1 MAPHS
6 SSPKNVRFYTLGCK
20 VNQYETQGMREAL
33 ERKGYRDIEG
43 QKGVPCDLVVVNT
56 CTVTQDADRTNRYW
70 IRRLRREHPGAR
82 LAVTGCYAEKNR
94 SELEAMSEVDLI
106 LSNREK
112 PFLAE
117 KLLGHS
123 MSLRGD
129 RQGDVAISLYKN
141 KIASPSFLLSQENTG
156 ARNDS
161 VVKMG
166 RDPVTSAAFMPLSIS
181 RSEGKTRAF
190 VKIQDGCNHACS
202 FCKVSIVRG
211 NSRSRAPEEILEEV
225 TRLRDA
231 GYREIIL
238 TGIQLGAY
246 GLDLG
251 SSANSGRR
259 PAFEKGQGLP
269 LPARQAGVFA
279 GRHYFLRDVIEA
291 CARVEGID
299 RIRLSSIELTD
310 LGQPLRDAFRD
321 VPKLCP
327 HIHLP
332 LQSGDNE
339 VLSRM
344 NRRYTR
350 EEYRD
355 VILQMKDLV
364 PDFEFS
370 VDVMAGFPGET
381 EEQFENS
388 LDLLNALRPLKCHV
402 FPYSRRE
409 GTRAADW
416 KVLSPQVVRERVRRL
431 TEAAGRIS
439 AEVRGRYLG
448 RTLEILAE
456 HENERTGI
464 SEGFT
469 PNYLKVFFEYPQ
481 NVQGCI
487 IPFKLTEIF
496 QDGFRGIPGEPQ
508 RNTGRAS

>member
-6 SSPKNVRFYTLGCK
+6 FSPKNVRFYTLGCK
-20 VNQYETQGMREAL
+20 VNQYETQAMREVL

-56 CTVTQDADRTNRYW
+56 CTVTQDSDRTSRYW
-70 IRRLRREHPGAR
+70 IRRLRREHPQAR

-94 SELEAMSEVDLI
+94 AELEAMPEVDLVF
-106 LSNREK
+106 LNGEK

-117 KLLGHS
+117 KLLDLKDAGNAVCP
-123 MSLRGD
+123 D
-129 RQGDVAISLYKN
+129 KDAI
-141 KIASPSFLLSQENTG
+141 
-156 ARNDS
+156 
-161 VVKMG
+161 
-166 RDPVTSAAFMPLSIS
+166 FMPLSIS
-181 RSEGKTRAF
+181 RSEGKTRAY

-211 NSRSRAPEEILEEV
+211 SSRSRALSEIVEEV
-225 TRLRDA
+225 TRLRDG

-246 GLDLG
+246 GLDLESCPG
-251 SSANSGRR
+251 AG
-259 PAFEKGQGLP
+259 E
-269 LPARQAGVFA
+269 RQ
-279 GRHYFLRDVIEA
+279 YLLRDVIEA
-291 CARVEGID
+291 SARVEGIE

-310 LGQPLRDAFRD
+310 LGKPIREAFRS

-332 LQSGDNE
+332 LQSGDNQ
-339 VLSRM
+339 VLARM
-344 NRRYTR
+344 NRRYTC

-355 VILQMKDLV
+355 VVLELKERI

-381 EEQFENS
+381 EAQFTNT
-388 LDLLNALRPLKCHV
+388 LKLLEILGPLKTHV

-416 KVLSPQVVRERVRRL
+416 VGLPAPTVRDRVRRL
-431 TEAAGRIS
+431 MESAERIS
-439 AEVRGRYLG
+439 GQVRSRYLG
-448 RTLEILAE
+448 RSLEILAE
-456 HENERTGI
+456 HENDRTGI

-469 PNYLKVFFEYPQ
+469 PNFLKVFFEYPQ

-487 IPFKLTEIF
+487 IPFKLTELF
-496 QDGFRGIPGEPQ
+496 QDGFRGDPGLP
-508 RNTGRAS
+508 R